1 MAKHGKNY
9 NNSAAKVESAKLY
22 TPKEAMTLVKELA
35 SAKFDETVEV
45 SIRLGVDTRKA
56 DQNVR
61 GSISLPHGTGKT
73 VRVAVFAEGEKA
85 REAEE
90 AGADIIGS
98 DELVAQIQ
106 KGEINFDAAI
116 ATPNMMGK
124 VGRLGKILGPRGLM
138 PNPKLGTVT
147 MDVAKMVNELKA
159 GRVEYRAD
167 RYGICHVAVG
177 RVSFPL
183 EQIVENYGV
192 LLNEIL
198 RVKPSSAKGKY
209 IKSVSL
215 ASTMGPGVKVDSS
228 IVRNLLEA

>member
-1 MAKHGKNY
+1 MMA
-9 NNSAAKVESAKLY
+9 
-22 TPKEAMTLVKELA
+22 
-35 SAKFDETVEV
+35 
-45 SIRLGVDTRKA
+45 
-56 DQNVR
+56 
-61 GSISLPHGTGKT
+61 
-73 VRVAVFAEGEKA
+73 
-85 REAEE
+85 
-90 AGADIIGS
+90 
-98 DELVAQIQ
+98 
-106 KGEINFDAAI
+106 
-116 ATPNMMGK
+116 K